1 MGLLAQ
7 HAYGKSQKIEIGLS
21 NNSLSG
27 IILSPKAEMPER
39 MEEYIAE
46 MQARNVELYF
56 DPQFYICAFEGD
68 IGCGKL
74 DKYNFYPEGIINK
87 KYLSIPSNIQDIVKR
102 NIEYQKKCNMKTII
116 SPNIF
121 FESFDSRMSQIAL
134 SLANESIRYME
145 SENIMISICVH
156 ESAFAN
162 FEDVKDFLDIITLFE
177 VEGFYVIIERNNY
190 NTPNMIDSDS
200 MANIMYFLYNL
211 STINMYKVILGYGDY
226 VGIPMYATG
235 IDSIATGWY
244 ENTRKFDRK
253 NFEQKGA
260 MRRPNKRYFSN
271 KIMNSLLLIPE
282 IQMIKQSGK
291 LGEILS
297 NTDYDHFM
305 YNDLAGSAWTDV
317 NSCVE
322 RWAAIKQIIDKIDK
336 EIEVK
341 DKINFMRQY
350 IFQASQIYKELPEE
364 YFETKSKS
372 SHLKVWDDGLKRF
385 EEMLKDI

>member
-27 IILSPKAEMPER
+27 IILSPRAEKPER

-46 MQARNVELYF
+46 MQARNVEIYF

-74 DKYNFYPEGIINK
+74 DKYDFYPEMVINK
-87 KYLSIPSNIQDIVKR
+87 KYLSIPSNIQDIVKK

-134 SLANESIRYME
+134 SLANESIRCME

-177 VEGFYVIIERNNY
+177 VTGFC
-190 NTPNMIDSDS
+190 
-200 MANIMYFLYNL
+200 
-211 STINMYKVILGYGDY
+211 
-226 VGIPMYATG
+226 
-235 IDSIATGWY
+235 
-244 ENTRKFDRK
+244 
-253 NFEQKGA
+253 
-260 MRRPNKRYFSN
+260 RP
-271 KIMNSLLLIPE
+271 
-282 IQMIKQSGK
+282 
-291 LGEILS
+291 
-297 NTDYDHFM
+297 
-305 YNDLAGSAWTDV
+305 
-317 NSCVE
+317 CVE
-322 RWAAIKQIIDKIDK
+322 D
-336 EIEVK
+336 
-341 DKINFMRQY
+341 
-350 IFQASQIYKELPEE
+350 SQ
-364 YFETKSKS
+364 
-372 SHLKVWDDGLKRF
+372 
-385 EEMLKDI
+385 

>member
-27 IILSPKAEMPER
+27 IILSPRAEKPER

-46 MQARNVELYF
+46 MQARNVEIYF

-74 DKYNFYPEGIINK
+74 DKYDFYPEMVINK
-87 KYLSIPSNIQDIVKR
+87 KYLSIPSNIQDIVKK

-134 SLANESIRYME
+134 SLANESIRCME

-177 VEGFYVIIERNNY
+177 VTGFYVIIERNMH
-190 NTPNMIDSDS
+190 NTPNMIDSDV

-226 VGIPMYATG
+226 VGIPLYVTG
-235 IDSIATGWY
+235 IDSIAAGWY
-244 ENTRKFDRK
+244 ENTRRFDRK
-253 NFEQKGA
+253 NFEQKNAG
-260 MRRPNKRYFSN
+260 RRPNKRYFSN
-271 KIMNSLLLIPE
+271 RIMNSLLLIPE
-282 IQMIKQSGK
+282 IQMIQQSGK

-305 YNDLAGSAWTDV
+305 YNDLAGSTWTDT

-322 RWAAIKQIIDKIDK
+322 RWAAIKQIIDKIDN
-336 EIEVK
+336 ETEVEGK
-341 DKINFMRQY
+341 D
-350 IFQASQIYKELPEE
+350 
-364 YFETKSKS
+364 
-372 SHLKVWDDGLKRF
+372 
-385 EEMLKDI
+385 

>member
-1 MGLLAQ
+1 
-7 HAYGKSQKIEIGLS
+7 
-21 NNSLSG
+21 
-27 IILSPKAEMPER
+27 
-39 MEEYIAE
+39 
-46 MQARNVELYF
+46 
-56 DPQFYICAFEGD
+56 
-68 IGCGKL
+68 
-74 DKYNFYPEGIINK
+74 
-87 KYLSIPSNIQDIVKR
+87 
-102 NIEYQKKCNMKTII
+102 
-116 SPNIF
+116 
-121 FESFDSRMSQIAL
+121 
-134 SLANESIRYME
+134 
-145 SENIMISICVH
+145 
-156 ESAFAN
+156 
-162 FEDVKDFLDIITLFE
+162 
-177 VEGFYVIIERNNY
+177 
-190 NTPNMIDSDS
+190 
-200 MANIMYFLYNL
+200 
-211 STINMYKVILGYGDY
+211 
-226 VGIPMYATG
+226 
-235 IDSIATGWY
+235 
-244 ENTRKFDRK
+244 
-253 NFEQKGA
+253 
-260 MRRPNKRYFSN
+260 
-271 KIMNSLLLIPE
+271 MNSLLLIPE

>member
-1 MGLLAQ
+1 
-7 HAYGKSQKIEIGLS
+7 
-21 NNSLSG
+21 
-27 IILSPKAEMPER
+27 
-39 MEEYIAE
+39 
-46 MQARNVELYF
+46 
-56 DPQFYICAFEGD
+56 
-68 IGCGKL
+68 
-74 DKYNFYPEGIINK
+74 
-87 KYLSIPSNIQDIVKR
+87 
-102 NIEYQKKCNMKTII
+102 
-116 SPNIF
+116 
-121 FESFDSRMSQIAL
+121 
-134 SLANESIRYME
+134 ME

-190 NTPNMIDSDS
+190 NIPNMIDSDS

>member
-46 MQARNVELYF
+46 MQARNVEMYF

-200 MANIMYFLYNL
+200 MA
-211 STINMYKVILGYGDY
+211 
-226 VGIPMYATG
+226 
-235 IDSIATGWY
+235 
-244 ENTRKFDRK
+244 
-253 NFEQKGA
+253 
-260 MRRPNKRYFSN
+260 
-271 KIMNSLLLIPE
+271 
-282 IQMIKQSGK
+282 
-291 LGEILS
+291 
-297 NTDYDHFM
+297 
-305 YNDLAGSAWTDV
+305 
-317 NSCVE
+317 
-322 RWAAIKQIIDKIDK
+322 
-336 EIEVK
+336 
-341 DKINFMRQY
+341 
-350 IFQASQIYKELPEE
+350 SQIYKELPEE